1 MLLKHFPL
9 ALNDLP
15 SKPKISNLQNA
26 IINKYIRRLNVPV
39 HKIKFIKFFESIKNL
54 GEIVT
59 NNELF
64 INFTQFPEMPKKKNQ
79 IPLITKL

>member
-15 SKPKISNLQNA
+15 CKPKISNLKNT
-26 IINKYIRRLNVPV
+26 IINKDIRRLNVSV

-54 GEIVT
+54 SEIVT

-64 INFTQFPEMPKKKNQ
+64 INFTQFPEMSKKKNQ